1 MGRRNR
7 RYRRLPGQQHPAL
20 EAVRLTR
27 RVGVGRRRFAQQTA
41 QVDEVLLRGR
51 ALLQLGGPPL
61 RSALALGRDGG
72 DQGLA
77 DLTCGAHRQAA
88 ATGPGDHRQPRRP
101 SLRWVSSERT
111 LWRELIARPLL
122 RAGLIEAMDAAEVV
136 GPSASPGR
144 HLVPITGHYGTL
156 GARSASSAVARA
168 SRTWAAGAPTARA
181 TARATTDHR
190 GGLRRDGRDSGHFE
204 QVRTSRSALSG
215 RRRAAHLWAT
225 VRSLKG
231 FRVMAKTCPERSQA
245 W

>member
-1 MGRRNR
+1 MAAARASRGPDGRRTDSR
-7 RYRRLPGQQHPAL
+7 GDRPGRPPTA
-20 EAVRLTR
+20 AVTVASMGFIGTDAVART
-27 RVGVGRRRFAQQTA
+27 
-41 QVDEVLLRGR
+41 D
-51 ALLQLGGPPL
+51 
-61 RSALALGRDGG
+61 
-72 DQGLA
+72 
-77 DLTCGAHRQAA
+77 
-88 ATGPGDHRQPRRP
+88 RRP
-101 SLRWVSSERT
+101 CSGPASLKRWTRQRSWAS
-111 LWRELIARPLL
+111 
-122 RAGLIEAMDAAEVV
+122 
-136 GPSASPGR
+136 SASPGR